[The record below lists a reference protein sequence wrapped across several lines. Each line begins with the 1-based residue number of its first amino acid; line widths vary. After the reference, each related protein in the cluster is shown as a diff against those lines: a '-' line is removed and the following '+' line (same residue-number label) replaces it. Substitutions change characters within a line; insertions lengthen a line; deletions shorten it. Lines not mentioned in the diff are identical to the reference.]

1 MQYSF
6 IVPAKWKDE
15 CSARHCR
22 GVRGGVVEGVEAWK
36 CAAHFALSRT
46 KAAIEAPTIGGTDSQ
61 DTLNYSCS
69 WRRRC
74 KVLLPTLLLCLPPY
88 VAGSFFNISDSWADK
103 MPIEMGW
110 NWKMNRK
117 VWTRFASTWSGQRGR
132 EEYGWICW
140 LFESSIGGL
149 EHAWIAGIDK
159 FDNVLRECSRKRS
172 KRNLRDKNLWDLRK
186 ERTCWWARK

>member
-1 MQYSF
+1 MKGRMQ
-6 IVPAKWKDE
+6 
-15 CSARHCR
+15 CQGLQR
-22 GVRGGVVEGVEAWK
+22 GEGAVEGVEAWK

-117 VWTRFASTWSGQRGR
+117 VWTRFASTWSGWGKRG
-132 EEYGWICW
+132 EYGWICW

-159 FDNVLRECSRKRS
+159 RVL
-172 KRNLRDKNLWDLRK
+172 
-186 ERTCWWARK
+186 